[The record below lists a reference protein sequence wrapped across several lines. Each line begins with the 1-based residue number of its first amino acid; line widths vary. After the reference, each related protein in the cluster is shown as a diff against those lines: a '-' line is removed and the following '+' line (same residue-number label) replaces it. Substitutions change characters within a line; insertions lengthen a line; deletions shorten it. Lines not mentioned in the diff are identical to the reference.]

1 MGGGGDH
8 KNTIE
13 FKGGEEDFTAAQI
26 KLQKFTTMWRN
37 DIEETEEDD
46 FILTLGSISS
56 GDRHLL
62 TVLLTTSSNM
72 KWTKLVFKKTKQTNK
87 LSRNSSL
94 TNADTS

>member
-1 MGGGGDH
+1 
-8 KNTIE
+8 
-13 FKGGEEDFTAAQI
+13 
-26 KLQKFTTMWRN
+26 MWRN

-72 KWTKLVFKKTKQTNK
+72 KWTKLVFKKQNK
-87 LSRNSSL
+87 LISYLEILHSRTPTLLRVIKVVSSENCGKQL
-94 TNADTS
+94 LFHN